1 MESLSPLWGGAGW
14 GAFPHSES
22 KGRKAFFSEEK
33 KQKTFIS
40 SASSNDRGHF
50 PHRRAAKKQKFFG
63 SFFQKRTFFLLLFLL
78 FSAHAYAVSDP
89 REMLPDPKQEARAE
103 AIGSQLRC
111 LVCQNESIED
121 SNAQLAAD
129 LRAKVREQIK
139 AGRSNAEIMA
149 WMVARYG
156 NFVRLRPP
164 LTPATFLLY
173 ATPFLALLA
182 GAAAAWFGRTR
193 QVSSPP
199 LPLTAAEQAKLAE
212 LSRPQA

>member
-1 MESLSPLWGGAGW
+1 M
-14 GAFPHSES
+14 
-22 KGRKAFFSEEK
+22 RKEARSSFSEEK
-33 KQKTFIS
+33 EAKRLLFLCWSHGRDLAAGAGIKVFWFFS
-40 SASSNDRGHF
+40 SEKNILA
-50 PHRRAAKKQKFFG
+50 
-63 SFFQKRTFFLLLFLL
+63 FLLLF
-78 FSAHAYAVSDP
+78 SWAAHAVSDP

-173 ATPFLALLA
+173 ATPLLALLA
-182 GAAAAWFGRTR
+182 GGAAAWFGRTR
-193 QVSSPP
+193 QSAPP
-199 LPLTAAEQAKLAE
+199 SPLTEAEQAKLAE
-212 LSRPQA
+212 LSRPHA